1 MITSDTPRRFRITLW
16 RVLGLVFLLLILLFV
31 VARIHV
37 RRDIHRQLAEI
48 RQSGGLM
55 TLMDLQARYQ
65 DIDGRHNGAF
75 DLIAVASH
83 LNGIEEKLRREGR
96 TNDAFYELPFLPKG
110 EPPPKGARLDPAL
123 LDSIA
128 EALGR
133 TGDAFDQLH
142 VILARTNQ
150 AYVHTMNLSLGLS
163 APMTLTHL
171 SPLKTTSQWLALKA
185 VYDSSTQ
192 KPDEA
197 VVALLDGLR
206 LARSLERE
214 PILISQLVRLSMLRI
229 SIRSLEWVLDQAELA
244 PNQLNQLRSGLQSA
258 NPDGAM
264 AIGLAGER
272 CFGLDVLWYH
282 REQFD
287 PADTPAFLAYRVLG
301 LADLDLK
308 HYLSVMNPAVA
319 LSTNDLATRLIQ
331 STNLIARNDEGK
343 TDEPRWAILSSMLL
357 PSFETA
363 FNREA
368 DTVAAVIAADTALAV
383 ELFRIGN
390 DGRLPGGLSDL
401 VPEYLAEAPL
411 DPRTGQPL
419 TLVPSSNG
427 YTILGK
433 DALFTIDR
441 PARE

>member
-1 MITSDTPRRFRITLW
+1 MITSATSRRLRITLW
-16 RVLGLVFLLLILLFV
+16 RVIGLVFLLLILLFV
-31 VARIHV
+31 FARIHV

-55 TLMDLQARYQ
+55 TLMDLQAQYQ

-83 LNGIEEKLRREGR
+83 LNGIEEELRREGR

-142 VILARTNQ
+142 GILARTNQ

-163 APMTLTHL
+163 APMTHL
-171 SPLKTTSQWLALKA
+171 SPLKTTSRWLALKA
-185 VYDSSTQ
+185 VHGSSTQ

-197 VVALLDGLR
+197 VVALLDGLQ

-244 PNQLNQLRSGLQSA
+244 PDQL
-258 NPDGAM
+258 
-264 AIGLAGER
+264 
-272 CFGLDVLWYH
+272 
-282 REQFD
+282 
-287 PADTPAFLAYRVLG
+287 T
-301 LADLDLK
+301 
-308 HYLSVMNPAVA
+308 
-319 LSTNDLATRLIQ
+319 
-331 STNLIARNDEGK
+331 
-343 TDEPRWAILSSMLL
+343 
-357 PSFETA
+357 
-363 FNREA
+363 
-368 DTVAAVIAADTALAV
+368 
-383 ELFRIGN
+383 
-390 DGRLPGGLSDL
+390 RLPGGLPDL
-401 VPEYLAEAPL
+401 VPDYLPAAPL

-441 PARE
+441 PAGE